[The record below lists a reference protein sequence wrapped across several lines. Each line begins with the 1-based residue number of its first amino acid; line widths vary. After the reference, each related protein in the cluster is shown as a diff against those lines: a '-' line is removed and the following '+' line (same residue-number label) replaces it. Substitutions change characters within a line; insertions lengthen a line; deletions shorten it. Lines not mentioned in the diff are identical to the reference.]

1 MREAS
6 GTRLMT
12 ERACTSKNV
21 MPRKP
26 GVSNVRATASRS
38 NSAGVPGPLP
48 WIRMASQRI
57 RGKLEQVFP
66 LVKHQ
71 FDNAPAAGG
80 PGRAATGG
88 GPGGGAAHGGNGGD
102 SG

>member
-1 MREAS
+1 LIVQRNGMREAS

-38 NSAGVPGPLP
+38 NSAGAPGAPPATLMP
-48 WIRMASQRI
+48 SQRI
-57 RGKLEQVFP
+57 PGKLEQLFP
-66 LVKHQ
+66 RVKHL
-71 FDNAPAAGG
+71 FD
-80 PGRAATGG
+80 
-88 GPGGGAAHGGNGGD
+88 
-102 SG
+102 